1 LNRLLAVSLAV
12 ASLLTSTSCGNIF
25 VRGAI
30 NPGAQ
35 SANGTVSVVE
45 FSASS
50 GSGVSVTIIT
60 LTSDGM
66 GNTLR
71 FCGDQT
77 TLFPLDNQVQVNFMP
92 GSPCASVISVNLM

>member
-1 LNRLLAVSLAV
+1 LNRLPAVILVV
-12 ASLLTSTSCGNIF
+12 AFLLTSTSCGNIF

-35 SANGTVSVVE
+35 SAGGTVSVVE

-66 GNTLR
+66 ANTLH

-92 GSPCASVISVNLM
+92 GSPCASLISVNLT